1 MIKKMILGNSSTLI
15 YEQLTH
21 VRSVCI
27 GVWFKVGSIY
37 EDEKN
42 RGIAHFI
49 EHMIF
54 KGTKTR
60 SAKQIATEL
69 DNIGGHLNA
78 FTSKEL
84 TCFYAKTL
92 EENIE
97 VAIDV
102 LADMIINSAFDK
114 EMIKKE
120 KQVVLEEIAMYN
132 DSPEDFSYEKMEE
145 QMWKGHPLSYP
156 ISGYKETVKKLTQ
169 KQIFDFMEKF
179 YKPDNMVISVAGN
192 FDEKHLIALLSEKF
206 DSFKGHSEKIEIGL
220 PTFYLCNEINKKDI
234 EQTYLSMAFE
244 AYGYDDDRRFSLLAA
259 SNLLGGGMSSKLF
272 QHVRE
277 EKGLVYT
284 IGSSVEAFH
293 GTGFI
298 HIYAGMNK
306 SNLKKVQE
314 CIKYEL
320 NEMKSNS
327 ITEAELR
334 KAKQQLKSGLIMGL
348 ESTTSRMNSNARSM
362 ILRDKIFDQD
372 ELMKNID
379 DITINDISKITEEIF
394 NWEKKAVSIV
404 TSK

>member
-1 MIKKMILGNSSTLI
+1 MITKMKLGNGSTLI
-15 YEQLTH
+15 YEKLPH

-27 GVWFKVGSIY
+27 GFWFKAGSIN
-37 EDEKN
+37 ETDGN

-60 SAKQIATEL
+60 SAKQIATEF

-92 EENIE
+92 KDNID

-102 LADMIINSAFDK
+102 LSDMIINSTYEK

-145 QMWKGHPLSYP
+145 QMWKGHPLSFP
-156 ISGYKETVKKLTQ
+156 ISGYKETVKKLSQ
-169 KQIFDFMEKF
+169 KQIFSFMDKF
-179 YKPDNMVISVAGN
+179 YKPDNMVISVAGS
-192 FDEKHLIALLSEKF
+192 FDEQKLIELLETKLE
-206 DSFKGHSEKIEIGL
+206 SFKGQSSKFEIEL
-220 PTFYLCNEINKKDI
+220 PSFHVCHEVNTKDI
-234 EQTYLSMAFE
+234 EQTYLSMAFN
-244 AYGYDDDRRFSLLAA
+244 AYGYEDDRRFALLAA

-284 IGSSVEAFH
+284 IGSTVEAFR

-298 HIYAGMNK
+298 NIYAGMNK
-306 SNLKKVQE
+306 SNLKKVLE
-314 CIKYEL
+314 CIEFEIK
-320 NEMKSNS
+320 EMKMNC
-327 ITEAELR
+327 ITDEELE

-372 ELMKNID
+372 QLMKKID
-379 DITINDISKITEEIF
+379 EITKTDISKITEEIF
-394 NWEKKAVSIV
+394 DWDKKAVSIV